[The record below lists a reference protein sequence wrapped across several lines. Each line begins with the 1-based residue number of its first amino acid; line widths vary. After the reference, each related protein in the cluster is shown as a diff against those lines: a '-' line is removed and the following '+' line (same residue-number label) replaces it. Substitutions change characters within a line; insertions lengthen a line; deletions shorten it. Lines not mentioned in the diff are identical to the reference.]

1 MVLDYD
7 KAILRA
13 LYRAGEEG
21 LSVGCT
27 THRVFNSLN
36 DFFCPLSYEE
46 VYRYVSRY
54 LVHNSH
60 NPDSLIE
67 KTAQRGVY
75 HLNFHSSETR
85 QLMLQFDDCEAEEEN
100 HEAEDTQNQPSL
112 FD

>member
-13 LYRAGEEG
+13 LYRAGEDG

-54 LVHNSH
+54 LVRNSR

-75 HLNFHSSETR
+75 HLNFHSSETQ
-85 QLMLQFDDCEAEEEN
+85 QLMLQFDEDEEIEDDTDR
-100 HEAEDTQNQPSL
+100 EDTQNQLSL